1 MKEVPAVRMHTG
13 SVVDASLHKLKSNPW
28 MASTIVLAIALV
40 IVLFFMSPS
49 ATLKAV
55 SKQEIGQTAV
65 AFINTQLLQGQGEVT
80 LDSVAEKS
88 GLYEVNVLYNG
99 QNVPT
104 YFTKD
109 GFYFVQGVVPLTA
122 EAAGVNSSSSASAE
136 VPKSAKP
143 TAELFIF
150 SYCPAGTA
158 ALDSFAKVGALLGKV
173 ADVKVKFF
181 SNMHG
186 EHEKQENMIQE
197 CIQQVAA
204 DKYWAYANQYV
215 AKIYNVCGA
224 TKDVSCDMNESVK
237 LMKLVG
243 IDSKK
248 VLDCVATS
256 GAQLYAAEQ
265 IEAGDLGLQYSPSI
279 VINGVLADT
288 DRTPEGIKSAVCN
301 AFNSAP
307 TECSQTLSA
316 SGTASSGNCGS

>member
-1 MKEVPAVRMHTG
+1 
-13 SVVDASLHKLKSNPW
+13 
-28 MASTIVLAIALV
+28 
-40 IVLFFMSPS
+40 
-49 ATLKAV
+49 
-55 SKQEIGQTAV
+55 
-65 AFINTQLLQGQGEVT
+65 
-80 LDSVAEKS
+80 
-88 GLYEVNVLYNG
+88 
-99 QNVPT
+99 
-104 YFTKD
+104 
-109 GFYFVQGVVPLTA
+109 
-122 EAAGVNSSSSASAE
+122 
-136 VPKSAKP
+136 
-143 TAELFIF
+143 
-150 SYCPAGTA
+150 
-158 ALDSFAKVGALLGKV
+158 LDSFAKVGALLGKV